1 LKGMST
7 SKESPSSIPRAVDL
21 TISAVSTASF

>member
-1 LKGMST
+1 MLT
-7 SKESPSSIPRAVDL
+7 SKESPSSIPRTPTVDL